1 MLYFVC
7 TSTPHKYILRTL
19 CNIPQEA
26 AELSLEG
33 TMTAEV
39 DGEEHPITITIII
52 IPEILTRA
60 HVVIGHGIGG
70 VLIPTKW
77 RDSLK
82 ASRWCKQRRSVLV
95 T

>member
-19 CNIPQEA
+19 CNILQEA
-26 AELSLEG
+26 AELLLEG

-52 IPEILTRA
+52 IPEILIRA
-60 HVVIGHGIGG
+60 QV
-70 VLIPTKW
+70 P
-77 RDSLK
+77 RLK
-82 ASRWCKQRRSVLV
+82 GLTPKISTSCPGTSKKTGKLS

>member
-7 TSTPHKYILRTL
+7 TSTPHKYIFRTL
-19 CNIPQEA
+19 CNILQEA

-52 IPEILTRA
+52 ITEILIRA
-60 HVVIGHGIGG
+60 HVVIGHSIGG

-77 RDSLK
+77 HDSLK
-82 ASRWCKQRRSVLV
+82 ASRWSKQRRSVLV